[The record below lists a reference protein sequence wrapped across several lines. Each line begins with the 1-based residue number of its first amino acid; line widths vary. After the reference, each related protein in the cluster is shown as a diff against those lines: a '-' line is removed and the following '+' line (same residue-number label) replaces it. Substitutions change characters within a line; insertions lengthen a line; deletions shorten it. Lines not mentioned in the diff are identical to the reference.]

1 MTFSTTIVLRA
12 TVLTGL
18 LATSLAVGTGSAQE
32 IPYEVKVN
40 YSLAAENVKNGD
52 YESALPYLRWLLEN
66 APTLYNG
73 ELIHRRAVRTYEE
86 LAGMAEDPDTT
97 NPIGARSNALKVAYL
112 DTALH
117 LLDTTVAKFK
127 DAGAEIDVGR
137 WELDYGN
144 FLVAHRHEIPN
155 LEEEAVDH
163 FVKSYELNP
172 AETDPY
178 YVRLIVQEYAR
189 RDLRQEAID
198 FMSNAEQHFQ
208 GNEELLTFFDDVR
221 NQLFKSPD
229 ERIAFLEGQFAKDS
243 SDVKLAR
250 ELWGLYQVME
260 QSEKA
265 EAMGHLILELDPTV
279 EAFRAMAKLKK
290 GNGDYRESLALNEK
304 ALGLAEDSDTK
315 RDIEYE
321 IASTYYDTGD
331 LSSARIHARRALT
344 HDANYGNAYVL
355 IGDVLAKAV
364 QESAF
369 EREDKAVYWLAI
381 DYYERARGVD
391 SSVATVANSRIQRY
405 RQYMPTQEEKFFKG
419 WKEGDAYTID
429 YGRYAWVNETTRVR

>member
-1 MTFSTTIVLRA
+1 MTCSTTIVLRA
-12 TVLTGL
+12 LVLTGL
-18 LATSLAVGTGSAQE
+18 FAGSLAVGTGSAQE

-86 LAGMAEDPDTT
+86 LAGIAEDPEV
-97 NPIGARSNALKVAYL
+97 KVAYL
-112 DTALH
+112 DSALY

-127 DAGAEIDVGR
+127 DADAAIDVAR

-155 LEEEAVDH
+155 LQEEAVDH
-163 FVKSYELNP
+163 FVKSYELNQ

-198 FMSNAEQHFQ
+198 FMDDAEEHFQ

-243 SDVKLAR
+243 SDVELAR

-260 QSEKA
+260 HSEKA
-265 EAMGHLILELDPTV
+265 EALGHLILELDPTV

-290 GNGDYRESLALNEK
+290 GNGDYRQSLALNER
-304 ALGLAEDSDTK
+304 ALALAEDSETK
-315 RDIEYE
+315 RDIQYE
-321 IASTYYDTGD
+321 MASTYYDTGD
-331 LSSARIHARRALT
+331 LSSARTHARRALS
-344 HDANYGNAYVL
+344 HDANYGNAYIL

-381 DYYERARGVD
+381 DYYERARSVD